1 MPTRTRYPIAS
12 VTATLIN
19 NTASPIMKTNVIPTT
34 FKTSG
39 RTTAKTN
46 TPRRIIPMILR
57 TFLASFIVCSPFAFA
72 SPKMLGLSLAAN
84 YTQILTIAFQ

>member
-1 MPTRTRYPIAS
+1 MPTRTRYAIAS

-19 NTASPIMKTNVIPTT
+19 STASPIMMPNVIPTT
-34 FKTSG
+34 FNASG

-46 TPRRIIPMILR
+46 TPRRIIPMILKI
-57 TFLASFIVCSPFAFA
+57 FLASFIVCSPFTFA
-72 SPKMLGLSLAAN
+72 SPKCFGLSLAAN